1 MLAARARLYKEYEEA
16 TLQWIQNP
24 EGEKAAEIKTR
35 RESIAAR
42 LREDYWNIDPYLRA
56 RSYYDRIGVL
66 QPGGGLNW
74 YPEGKAEGANG
85 AAAAAAPPAAASAP
99 AVETSADD
107 VD

>member
-1 MLAARARLYKEYEEA
+1 MLAAREGLYKEYEEA

-24 EGEKAAEIKTR
+24 QGDKAAEIKAR
-35 RESIAAR
+35 RESIATK
-42 LREDYWNIDPYLRA
+42 LRDDYWNVDPYVRS

-66 QPGGGLNW
+66 QPGGRINW
-74 YPEGKAEGANG
+74 YPESKAEAGNG
-85 AAAAAAPPAAASAP
+85 MADAAAVAAPAP